1 MSCVRRVRNALL
13 AQPNVE
19 EVGIDYSAKVAYV
32 VPSGEFDSEAAI
44 AALQANGYGATIQ
57 P

>member
-1 MSCVRRVRNALL
+1 MRNALL

-19 EVGIDYSAKVAYV
+19 EVGIDYSAQVAYV
-32 VPSGEFDSEAAI
+32 VPNGEFDAEAAI
-44 AALQANGYGATIQ
+44 AALKADGYGATIQ

>member
-1 MSCVRRVRNALL
+1 VRNALL

-19 EVGIDYSAKVAYV
+19 EVGIDYNAQVAHV
-32 VPSGEFDSEAAI
+32 VPNGEFDTEAAI
-44 AALQANGYGATIQ
+44 AALKADGYGATIQ